1 MLVNKAVAK
10 SAVCLVSLCAFH
22 RYSFI
27 RKTKLVNRKRKGRN
41 EEWLV
46 ACSLMEEGVRTAEP
60 TTEYSYCFLKYFF
73 IF

>member
-46 ACSLMEEGVRTAEP
+46 ARLFTDGRWRANRRTHN
-60 TTEYSYCFLKYFF
+60 
-73 IF
+73 

>member
-46 ACSLMEEGVRTAEP
+46 EIGRAHV
-60 TTEYSYCFLKYFF
+60 
-73 IF
+73 